1 MISVA
6 KFVRG
11 FSKAVVSG
19 ISPKNPKEAD
29 KKMRTTPKTAAKKHI
44 QNQRIGFEKLRDA
57 VFFFAIIT
65 ICSEIQH

>member
-29 KKMRTTPKTAAKKHI
+29 RKMRATPKTAAKKHT
-44 QNQRIGFEKLRDA
+44 QNQRIGFEKL
-57 VFFFAIIT
+57 
-65 ICSEIQH
+65 

>member
-19 ISPKNPKEAD
+19 ISPKNPKEED
-29 KKMRTTPKTAAKKHI
+29 RKMRATPKTAAKKHI

-65 ICSEIQH
+65 I